1 MANELVDDVLKET
14 EGRMR
19 KAVGALHSNLV
30 SLRTGRASV
39 ALVETLRIE
48 VYGTVMPL
56 NQLATISTPEP
67 RLLVIRPWD
76 SSSTSAVVKAVQTSE
91 LGLTPVSDGQ
101 IVRLPIPRLTEERRQ
116 ELVKVVSRRVEDGRV
131 AVRNCRRDGL
141 EDLRELQKEK
151 MISEDDF
158 FQGRDGLQEL
168 TDKYNAQMAEIG
180 EAKEKEILEI

>member
-14 EGRMR
+14 EAHMR
-19 KAVGALHSNLV
+19 GAVDALHSNLV
-30 SLRTGRASV
+30 SLRTGRASTS
-39 ALVETLRIE
+39 LVDTLKIE

-56 NQLATISTPEP
+56 NQLATISAPEP

-76 SSSTSAVVKAVQTSE
+76 ASTTSAVVKAVQKSE

-101 IVRLPIPRLTEERRQ
+101 IIRLPIPRLTEERRQ
-116 ELVKVVSRRVEDGRV
+116 ELVKVVSRRVEDARV
-131 AVRNCRRDGL
+131 AVRNCRRDGQ

-158 FQGRDGLQEL
+158 FQGRDSLQEL